1 MSIYGAMYSGVS
13 GLAAQSNALGMI
25 SDNISNVN
33 TIGYKNSK
41 AAFATLVTESASVT
55 KFTPGGVRSMPVA
68 QIDRQGLLQASA
80 SATDLAIAGNG
91 FFVVNE
97 AADPT
102 AGNSV
107 LYTRAGNFRADA
119 DGNLVNA
126 AGYYLQGW
134 ALDSAGVP
142 VGNTSVLSSLTT
154 INVANL
160 SGAATPTANMELG
173 INLPSIAGTGDT
185 HDVTVQI
192 YDSLGNAH
200 DITLTFTKTATAN
213 QWTYATGNPV
223 LSGTTTAS
231 GTTAGGTGT
240 ITFNGDGTP
249 TADIAPSFTVSAWTT
264 GANNSTITVDGGTAN
279 ESDGITQ
286 FAGEYTISFLD
297 QDGVRFGQYTG
308 VSIDERGVVTAQF
321 DNGERRSIYQLPVA
335 MFANPNGLEARDG
348 NAYIQT
354 DRSGDYILGTANT
367 GGAGKVA
374 PSALESSTVDLAEEF
389 TDMIITQRA
398 YSASAKIITTADEM
412 LEELIRI
419 RR

>member
-1 MSIYGAMYSGVS
+1 MYSGVS

-33 TIGYKNSK
+33 TVGYKGTS
-41 AAFATLVTESASVT
+41 AAFKTLVTESAT
-55 KFTPGGVRSMPVA
+55 RTAYTPGGVRSMPMA
-68 QIDRQGLLQASA
+68 QVDRQGLLQASA
-80 SATDLAIAGNG
+80 SSTDLAIAGKG
-91 FFVVNE
+91 MFVVNE
-97 AADPT
+97 AANPGT
-102 AGNSV
+102 GNDF

-134 ALDSAGVP
+134 RLDQTGAP
-142 VGNTSVLSSLTT
+142 VGNTSVLSSVETV
-154 INVANL
+154 NVANL
-160 SGAATPTANMELG
+160 SGAATPTANLELG
-173 INLPSIAGTGDT
+173 VNLPSTAAAGDT
-185 HDVTVQI
+185 HDVTAQI

-200 DITLTFTKTATAN
+200 DVTVTFTKAAPAN
-213 QWTYATGNPV
+213 QWSYAVGNPV

-231 GTTAGGTGT
+231 GTTGGAGATGT

-249 TADIAPSFTVSAWTT
+249 NANIAPSFDVTGWTT
-264 GANNSTITVDGGTAN
+264 GADNSTVAIDGGSAN

-286 FAGEYTISFLD
+286 FSGEYTLSYID

-308 VSIDERGVVTAQF
+308 VSIDETGTVTALF
-321 DNGERRSIYQLPVA
+321 DNGERRPIYQLPVA
-335 MFANPNGLEARDG
+335 MFSNPNGLEAREG

-354 DRSGDYILGTANT
+354 DRSGDYILAAANT

-389 TDMIITQRA
+389 TDMIVTQRA